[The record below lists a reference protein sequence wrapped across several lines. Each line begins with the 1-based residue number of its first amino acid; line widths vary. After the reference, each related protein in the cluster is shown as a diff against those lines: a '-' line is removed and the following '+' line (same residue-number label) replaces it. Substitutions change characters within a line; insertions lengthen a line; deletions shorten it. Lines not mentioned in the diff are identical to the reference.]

1 MVGEVRRGH
10 PTTQMI
16 VPKPR
21 EVEKDPKGG
30 STPRWG
36 NEEMSAPL
44 GTRSV
49 KREVASPE
57 THVLRLRYKENR
69 MARAAPARF

>member
-1 MVGEVRRGH
+1 
-10 PTTQMI
+10 MI
-16 VPKPR
+16 VLKPK

-36 NEEMSAPL
+36 NKEISGPI

-57 THVLRLRYKENR
+57 THVLRLKYKENR